1 MSKPY
6 GCTYAREINSDT
18 DQLDNN
24 TFITIIVKEISVI
37 VSSFVI
43 VLRWWSN
50 VKKRRLLVYEVELNH
65 CGLRSSQVNL
75 ILVETESQ
83 MYSNWNL
90 KSTCEIVQFLELKL
104 QVKMS

>member
-6 GCTYAREINSDT
+6 GCTYAREINSDA
-18 DQLDNN
+18 DQLNN
-24 TFITIIVKEISVI
+24 TFITIIVKEISII

-43 VLRWWSN
+43 ALRWWSN

-75 ILVETESQ
+75 ILVEMESQ
-83 MYSNWNL
+83 MYSN
-90 KSTCEIVQFLELKL
+90 
-104 QVKMS
+104 